1 MNRNVILFVIDGTMG
16 IVFLASF
23 LTGLLK
29 FTVLLRLSGLEA
41 VVLPSAFISD
51 IHDWSGLLLGVLV
64 FLHLF
69 MNRRWILAMTRKV
82 AGASSGDPV
91 PADD

>member
-16 IVFLASF
+16 IVFLVSF

-29 FTVLLRLSGLEA
+29 FTLLLRLTGLSS
-41 VVLPSAFISD
+41 VILPSALISD
-51 IHDWSGLLLGVLV
+51 IHDMSGILLGVLV

-82 AGASSGDPV
+82 AGISTENTV
-91 PADD
+91 PAND